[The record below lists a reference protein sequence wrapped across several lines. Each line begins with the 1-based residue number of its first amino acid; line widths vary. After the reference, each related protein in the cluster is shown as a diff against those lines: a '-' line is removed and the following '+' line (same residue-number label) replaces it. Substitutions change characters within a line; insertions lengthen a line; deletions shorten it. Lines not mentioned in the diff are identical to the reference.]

1 MATIRR
7 RPNGTYEIKV
17 SCGYGVDGKQ
27 RNQYKSYK
35 PEPGMTKRQI
45 EKEMQRQAIL
55 FEEDCKRGQIT
66 AAVKFETFA
75 EQWFEE
81 YAKVN
86 LRPTSYARMKQ
97 LTKRVYP
104 AIGHKRLD
112 KITARDIQK
121 FITDM
126 LTNGRNLNNGKPLSR
141 KTAVHHLSF
150 ISDVFSYAVRM
161 GMLCDNP
168 CRRVFVPKQEQE
180 EKQIYTIEQ
189 VKILYENLK
198 SEPMKYQA
206 YLLLSIYSGYR
217 RSEMLGLEWKD
228 IDFEHDLIHVR
239 RTSQYT
245 SEKGIYTDTTKTRKS
260 KRVSKMPASI
270 MNLLRQFKADQNEE
284 ARRLGTKWEDYDRLF
299 TKWNGAPMNPQTP
312 FEWLK
317 GYCERIGIPFRN
329 IHSLRHLHASLLI
342 FEGVDVVA
350 VSEDMGHSVV
360 GTTLNL
366 YSHMFQ
372 EAKARNCDAISN
384 ALSFTNEA
392 NTEEEK
398 PAKDSYE
405 DIYVNE
411 DEQEEEQLG
420 QVLGHKNHPQDSV
433 LRVTQ

>member
-392 NTEEEK
+392 NTEEER

-420 QVLGHKNHPQDSV
+420 QVFG
-433 LRVTQ
+433 T

>member
-228 IDFEHDLIHVR
+228 IVEHDLIHVR

-350 VSEDMGHSVV
+350 VSSDMGHSVV

-384 ALSFTNEA
+384 ALSFTNEIG
-392 NTEEEK
+392 TEEES
-398 PAKDSYE
+398 PAE
-405 DIYVNE
+405 DDTE
-411 DEQEEEQLG
+411 AETEQ
-420 QVLGHKNHPQDSV
+420 QVLA
-433 LRVTQ
+433 L

>member
-45 EKEMQRQAIL
+45 EKEVQRQAIL

-198 SEPMKYQA
+198 SEPMKYQV

-228 IDFEHDLIHVR
+228 IDFEHNLIHVR

-411 DEQEEEQLG
+411 DEQEEEQLV
-420 QVLGHKNHPQDSV
+420 QVFG
-433 LRVTQ
+433 T

>member
-45 EKEMQRQAIL
+45 EKEVQRQAIL
-55 FEEDCKRGQIT
+55 FEEDCKCRQIT

-198 SEPMKYQA
+198 SEPMKYQV

-392 NTEEEK
+392 NTEEE
-398 PAKDSYE
+398 
-405 DIYVNE
+405 
-411 DEQEEEQLG
+411 QLG
-420 QVLGHKNHPQDSV
+420 QVFG
-433 LRVTQ
+433 T

>member
-1 MATIRR
+1 MATIRKR
-7 RPNGTYEIKV
+7 GNSYQIRV
-17 SCGYGVDGKQ
+17 SCGYDTSGNQVVQTMTWKPADGMNK
-27 RNQYKSYK
+27 K
-35 PEPGMTKRQI
+35 QI
-45 EKEMQRQAIL
+45 EKELQKQAIL
-55 FEEDCKRGQIT
+55 FEDKCMKGQVT
-66 AAVKFETFA
+66 ANIKFQDFA

-126 LTNGRNLNNGKPLSR
+126 LTNGRPLSR

-245 SEKGIYTDTTKTRKS
+245 SEKGIYTDTPKTRKS

-420 QVLGHKNHPQDSV
+420 QVFG
-433 LRVTQ
+433 T

>member
-45 EKEMQRQAIL
+45 EKEVQRQAIL

-126 LTNGRNLNNGKPLSR
+126 LANGRNLNNGKPLSR

-198 SEPMKYQA
+198 SEPMKYQV

-384 ALSFTNEA
+384 ALSFTNEV

-398 PAKDSYE
+398 PAEDSNE
-405 DIYVNE
+405 DISENE

-420 QVLGHKNHPQDSV
+420 QVFGA
-433 LRVTQ
+433 

>member
-45 EKEMQRQAIL
+45 EKEVQRQAIL

-86 LRPTSYARMKQ
+86 LRHTSYARMKQ

-121 FITDM
+121 FVTDM
-126 LTNGRNLNNGKPLSR
+126 LVNGKNMNTGKPLSR

-198 SEPMKYQA
+198 SEPMKYQV

-420 QVLGHKNHPQDSV
+420 QVFG
-433 LRVTQ
+433 T

>member
-411 DEQEEEQLG
+411 DEQEEEQLV
-420 QVLGHKNHPQDSV
+420 QVFG
-433 LRVTQ
+433 T

>member
-45 EKEMQRQAIL
+45 EKEVQRQAIL

-198 SEPMKYQA
+198 SEPMKYQV

-284 ARRLGTKWEDYDRLF
+284 TRRLGTKWEDYDRLF

-411 DEQEEEQLG
+411 DEQEEEQLV
-420 QVLGHKNHPQDSV
+420 QVFG
-433 LRVTQ
+433 T

>member
-126 LTNGRNLNNGKPLSR
+126 LTNGRDLNNGKPLSR

-420 QVLGHKNHPQDSV
+420 QVFG
-433 LRVTQ
+433 T

>member
-1 MATIRR
+1 MATIRKR
-7 RPNGTYEIKV
+7 GNSYQIRV
-17 SCGYGVDGKQ
+17 SCGYDTSGNQVVQTMTWKPADGMNK
-27 RNQYKSYK
+27 K
-35 PEPGMTKRQI
+35 QI
-45 EKEMQRQAIL
+45 EKELQKQAIL
-55 FEEDCKRGQIT
+55 FEDKCMKGQVT
-66 AAVKFETFA
+66 ANIKFQDFA

-168 CRRVFVPKQEQE
+168 CRRVFVLIHDPETKE
-180 EKQIYTIEQ
+180 IYTIEQ

-384 ALSFTNEA
+384 ALSFTNEV

-398 PAKDSYE
+398 PAEDSNE
-405 DIYVNE
+405 DISENE

-420 QVLGHKNHPQDSV
+420 QVFGA
-433 LRVTQ
+433 

>member
-45 EKEMQRQAIL
+45 EKEVQRQAIL

-198 SEPMKYQA
+198 SEPMKYQV

-270 MNLLRQFKADQNEE
+270 MNLLQQFKADQNEE

-372 EAKARNCDAISN
+372 EVKARNCDAISN

-420 QVLGHKNHPQDSV
+420 QVFG
-433 LRVTQ
+433 T

>member
-405 DIYVNE
+405 DR
-411 DEQEEEQLG
+411 
-420 QVLGHKNHPQDSV
+420 KSV
-433 LRVTQ
+433 V